1 MPNGPASGPLGGAG
15 PLDGVALLDHH
26 CHGVVTTDLDRPGF
40 ESLLTEAP
48 GPGGPDRFDSAL
60 GLAVRR
66 WCAPVLGLDPH
77 PSPEDYLRRRAELGW
92 AESTRRLLRAGGART
107 WLVDTGY
114 TAHSLTS
121 PDELA
126 DLAGG
131 RAYPVTRLEAVA
143 ETVGTGAGAMSS
155 GAVGSAAGAV
165 GGTAGA
171 VGSAAGAG
179 GSAAGWADEVER
191 AVRAEVA
198 TGAVGLKTV
207 VAYRC
212 GLAVPAERP
221 SAAAVAHAAGRWLR
235 EGGGRIADPVLCA
248 WLVHLGAE
256 LSAELGLPLQVHTG
270 FGDPD
275 VRLHRANPALL
286 SDLLAATRHT
296 GAVFMLLHC
305 WPYQRDAGY
314 LAHVFGHVR
323 VDVGLAVP
331 YVGARARAV
340 LAELLEL
347 APFGS
352 VCFSSDGYGLPEL
365 HFLGAL
371 LWRRALAG
379 LLTDWVADDVLTAHD
394 ADRLV
399 SRLAVG
405 NAAAVY
411 PGVDAGLG

>member
-1 MPNGPASGPLGGAG
+1 MADRPDAPG

-26 CHGVVTTDLDRPGF
+26 CHGVVTTDLDLPEF

-66 WCAPVLGLDPH
+66 WCAPVLGLEPH
-77 PSPEDYLRRRAELGW
+77 PSPEEYLRRRADLGW

-114 TAHSLTS
+114 TAHNLTS

-126 DLAGG
+126 VLADG

-143 ETVGTGAGAMSS
+143 EN
-155 GAVGSAAGAV
+155 VGSAARDSGA
-165 GGTAGA
+165 
-171 VGSAAGAG
+171 AAGNT
-179 GSAAGWADEVER
+179 GSAAGWTDSVEQ

-198 TGAVGLKTV
+198 AGAVGLKTV

-212 GLAVPAERP
+212 GLAVPAEPP
-221 SAAAVAHAAGRWLR
+221 SAATVTHAAGRWLGG
-235 EGGGRIADPVLCA
+235 GGGRIADPVLCA
-248 WLVHLGAE
+248 WLVHLGVR

-275 VRLHRANPALL
+275 VRLHLANPALL
-286 SDLLAATRHT
+286 SDLLARTRHT

-331 YVGARARAV
+331 YVGIRARAV

-347 APFGS
+347 APFRS

-365 HFLGAL
+365 HFLGAR

-379 LLTDWVADDVLTAHD
+379 LVADWIADDVLTTPD

-399 SRLAVG
+399 RRLAAG

-411 PGVDAGLG
+411 PGVGDGPG